1 MALSQRTHYVPE
13 EGTTFAVYGKYREP
27 AAFMK
32 YDTVLPYMFVPNLN
46 AVALS
51 FPLDSTKY
59 YLLLLLPLRDDGV
72 DQLICDLRL
81 YGNLRFILENLRLT
95 HVEAIIPSFTLKG
108 YVTLTPTLQKVIKY
122 VVMLANSA
130 LTLFQLG
137 IRKIFEPRQ
146 SDFSPM
152 TNASDIYVTNIE
164 QAVTVT
170 IRNYLDPS
178 AQRYS

>member
-1 MALSQRTHYVPE
+1 MDLSQRTHYVPE

-46 AVALS
+46 AIALS

-81 YGNLRFILENLRLT
+81 YGNLRFILDNLRLT

-122 VVMLANSA
+122 VVMLANRG
-130 LTLFQLG
+130 LRF
-137 IRKIFEPRQ
+137 F
-146 SDFSPM
+146 FSWGFAKFS
-152 TNASDIYVTNIE
+152 NHVNQILV
-164 QAVTVT
+164 Q
-170 IRNYLDPS
+170 
-178 AQRYS
+178 